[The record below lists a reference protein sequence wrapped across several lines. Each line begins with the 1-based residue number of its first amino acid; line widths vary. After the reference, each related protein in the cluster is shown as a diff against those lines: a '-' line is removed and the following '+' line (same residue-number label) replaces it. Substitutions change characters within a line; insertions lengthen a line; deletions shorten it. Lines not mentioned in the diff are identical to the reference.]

1 VTLRDKLLALAKPFT
16 NSFLIPQLIFFIEEK
31 EIEITKILSTRVTP
45 LKTFLHG
52 NDIIL
57 LFSHKRFPHG
67 GS

>member
-1 VTLRDKLLALAKPFT
+1 LGDKLLAPAKPFT
-16 NSFLIPQLIFFIEEK
+16 NSFLNPQLTFFIEKK
-31 EIEITKILSTRVTP
+31 EIEITKILSTGVTP

-57 LFSHKRFPHG
+57 LFSHKRFSHG